1 VSTARARPW
10 IWPVLIGLLAIAAS
24 IGGIRNQ
31 YAQDDI
37 AIVWKNTAMHDLR
50 GIGQFFVS
58 SYWPPPFVAALYRP
72 LTSVSLAL
80 QWAAGDGSPL
90 AFRLVSYVLY
100 ALTSVTVFRLART
113 QLPLA
118 AAVASAALFAV
129 HPVHVEA
136 VALGVNQNELW
147 VGLIACVMVMVYLRD
162 RTRGGPVSPRALWQ
176 LCLLY
181 LTACLLKENAL
192 VLPALLPAAELVLVR
207 STAPLRIRISQTRL
221 LLLLLGALGLAFY
234 WIRIRVLSGSLAGT
248 FTAEGLVGLSATG
261 RALTML
267 GVVPHWF
274 RLLFWPEHLQA
285 DYSPGEIVGTSS
297 WGAMQT
303 FGAIL
308 ILFSVV
314 TAVAARKRA
323 PMITF
328 GLAWLA
334 VALLPVH
341 NVLLPTGIVL
351 AERTL
356 FLPSIGVFFAL
367 GGLVAFVL
375 ERIRRPLRVA
385 VAGLTAAL
393 LALGIYRSFL
403 RHQVW
408 SDQFKLWYV
417 TANHDAPTSFR
428 AHEAMADSYWYIDL
442 ERQAEREYRLAM
454 QLAPPA
460 FTGPML
466 NYAHRLRSRGN
477 CYPAADLYRKALQIR
492 PGAMPGLAP
501 LIACLLDLGR
511 YREAAAQTRIAIAY
525 AWRQP
530 FFQQLLAT
538 ADSAQ
543 RVQAPPGT
551 VKVNIPEKDELYRYV
566 TIGKAR

>member
-1 VSTARARPW
+1 VSKARARPW
-10 IWPVLIGLLAIAAS
+10 VWPVLIGLLAIAAS

-37 AIVWKNTAMHDLR
+37 AIVWKNAAMHDLR
-50 GIGQFFVS
+50 GVGQFFVS

-90 AFRLVSYVLY
+90 SFRLVSYSLY
-100 ALTSVTVFRLART
+100 AFTCAAVFWLART

-118 AAVASAALFAV
+118 AAVAAAALFAV

-136 VALGVNQNELW
+136 VALGVNQNEIW
-147 VGLIACVMVMVYLRD
+147 VGLIACGMVALYLRD
-162 RTRGGPVSPRALWQ
+162 RSRGGPVSPRALWQ
-176 LCLLY
+176 LSLLY

-192 VLPALLPAAELVLVR
+192 VLPALLPVAELVLVR
-207 STAPLRIRISQTRL
+207 SATPLRIRVTQVRP

-274 RLLFWPEHLQA
+274 RLLLWPEHLQA
-285 DYSPGEIVGTSS
+285 DYSPGEIVGTSA

-303 FGAIL
+303 FGAVL
-308 ILFSVV
+308 ILLSVV
-314 TAVAARKRA
+314 AAVAARKRA

-328 GLAWLA
+328 GLAWSA
-334 VALLPVH
+334 VAFLPVH

-356 FLPSIGVFFAL
+356 FLPSIGAFFAL
-367 GGLVAFVL
+367 GGLLAFVL

-385 VAGLTAAL
+385 VAGLTATL
-393 LALGIYRSFL
+393 LALGIYRSNL

-417 TANHDAPTSFR
+417 TANQDAPRSFR

-442 ERQAEREYRLAM
+442 EGQAEREYRLAM
-454 QLAPPA
+454 QLAPPP

-477 CYPAADLYRKALQIR
+477 CYPAVDLYRKALRVR
-492 PGAMPGLAP
+492 PGNMPSLVP

-511 YREAAAQTRIAIAY
+511 YREAAGQARIAIAH

-530 FFQQLLAT
+530 VFQQILAT
-538 ADSAQ
+538 ADSSL

-551 VKVNIPEKDELYRYV
+551 VRVTVAEKDELYRYL